1 MTKTFPIELDEALHK
16 RLKIAA
22 IEEGVTL
29 HDLIVKALEERVGGY
44 ETRVHSATKRQ
55 GNHERTHTSR

>member
-1 MTKTFPIELDEALHK
+1 MAKTFPVELEEELHK

-29 HDLIVKALEERVGGY
+29 HDLIVRTLEDKAELTDSHRSSPAKREDHDQR
-44 ETRVHSATKRQ
+44 TRSH
-55 GNHERTHTSR
+55 

>member
-1 MTKTFPIELDEALHK
+1 MAKTFPVELNEELHK

-29 HDLIVKALEERVGGY
+29 HDLIVETLAEKVGGDGSVGS
-44 ETRVHSATKRQ
+44 TSAKRK
-55 GNHERTHTSR
+55 GNNERSRNR